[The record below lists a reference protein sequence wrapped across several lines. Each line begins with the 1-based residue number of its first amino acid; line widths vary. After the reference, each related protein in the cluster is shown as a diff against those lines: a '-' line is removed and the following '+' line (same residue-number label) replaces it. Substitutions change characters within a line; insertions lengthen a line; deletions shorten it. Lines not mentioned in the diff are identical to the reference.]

1 MTTKYLGTCFCGA
14 VEVEVEGEPLEMGYC
29 HCQSCRTYSGSPL
42 TAFTLW
48 RDQNF
53 QVLRGREHLGSYN
66 KTGTSNRR
74 YCTRCGGHLFT
85 EHPGFGFTDVYAA
98 AFKDLVFRPALHLN
112 YAESVLRIA
121 DGLPK
126 FCDFPVEAGGT
137 GQLMS
142 E

>member
-1 MTTKYLGTCFCGA
+1 MTTKYQGTCFCGA
-14 VEVEVEGEPLEMGYC
+14 IEVGVEGEPVEMGYC

-53 QVLRGREHLGSYN
+53 RVLRGREHLGSYN

-74 YCTRCGGHLFT
+74 YCTQCGGHLFT

-98 AFKDLVFRPALHLN
+98 AFRDLDFRPALHLN

-126 FCDFPVEAGGT
+126 FRDFPVEAGGT